1 MDQGASGEDLLA
13 TMEGLGRIEVAG
25 DAPVQVGY
33 TIMLVVPGAD
43 APSPPGGGPVL
54 TRVAIRARLA
64 DLFHWYTEHRADA
77 TLVLEDGRR
86 LALVIM
92 SPDGD
97 AIGQH
102 ALA

>member
-1 MDQGASGEDLLA
+1 
-13 TMEGLGRIEVAG
+13 
-25 DAPVQVGY
+25 
-33 TIMLVVPGAD
+33 
-43 APSPPGGGPVL
+43 VL

>member
-1 MDQGASGEDLLA
+1 MDLRSSDEDLLA
-13 TMEGLGRIEVAG
+13 TMEGLGVIDVAG

-33 TIMLVVPGAD
+33 TITLVVPGAD
-43 APSPPGGGPVL
+43 APAPPGGGPVL

-86 LALVIM
+86 LALVIL

-102 ALA
+102 SLS